1 MGPSSCPVN
10 ARFLYNFRRLNSMD
24 ERTADLLR
32 RAARHLR
39 AKENAAALA
48 LLAEAVSHE
57 PDCEDAWTMLGFA
70 LEDKDKKV
78 FAFKKVLAI
87 NPANERAQRQLE
99 KLAAPPTAPT
109 TPDWLASVADSLD
122 EPPAKALAPPP
133 TKPATEIG
141 EAAEP
146 PSPPRKRSTLP
157 LFFAGGAVG
166 LCFGVLY
173 GIAFFTGQLNPAA
186 PQIPTQIPMP
196 AATSQPGG
204 APALPPTW
212 TPTSSPTPAPTS
224 TATLPVTPTLTATAQ
239 RLPLLPAVQTEMANI
254 QQQVADLR
262 GLPITEGVNN
272 ELMPL
277 LRLRLT
283 AEELFFDEQMLAN
296 LERERIVLTA
306 LGFLPPDYD
315 VTTAALNGTV
325 DGIGGFYF
333 PDDNR
338 IHVIG
343 TSFQGIEQ
351 YIYSHE
357 FGHALADMAFDLNSL
372 GVYPHCQRPQ
382 QHCMA
387 IRALAEGDATFVET
401 LWFEAHGADLTFTW
415 AGRQRPT
422 DLFKD
427 DQPVPPYYTVHG
439 AFAYY
444 YGVYFVATLHEQ
456 GGWDLVNRAW
466 RERLPATTEQI
477 MHPEKFLA
485 AEGGVEV
492 TAPALEAALGE
503 GWTLTE
509 RDSLGEWDTALLLG
523 YTLEPTGQRSDEE
536 AFTAAAGWGGD
547 AYQVYHNAATGET
560 AHSVQWTW
568 DTPADQDEFWDSL
581 RASLAG
587 RYANAAID
595 GPGGGECW
603 LGSGQLTCI
612 YQTRTDV
619 LWLSAP
625 ALEQLEAMKALFPA
639 FP

>member
-1 MGPSSCPVN
+1 
-10 ARFLYNFRRLNSMD
+10 MD
-24 ERTADLLR
+24 EKTTELLR

-39 AKENAAALA
+39 AKENAQALA
-48 LLAEAVSHE
+48 LLAEAVAHE

-70 LEDKDKKV
+70 LDDHEKKV

-99 KLAAPPTAPT
+99 KLTGTTPKPPAA
-109 TPDWLASVADSLD
+109 PDWLKTVAESLE
-122 EPPAKALAPPP
+122 EPP
-133 TKPATEIG
+133 PAANPVPQPETEELPAIQG
-141 EAAEP
+141 NEP
-146 PSPPRKRSTLP
+146 RPRDLSNMLTP
-157 LFFAGGAVG
+157 LLIVGGIVG
-166 LCFGVLY
+166 LVVLVVA
-173 GIAFFTGQLNPAA
+173 GIAIYNSSISPAGQVPTL
-186 PQIPTQIPMP
+186 IPFPT
-196 AATSQPGG
+196 ATRQPGG
-204 APALPPTW
+204 AAGLPPTW
-212 TPTSSPTPAPTS
+212 TPTTSPTPAPT
-224 TATLPVTPTLTATAQ
+224 LTPTLPITPTETATPA

-283 AEELFFDEQMLAN
+283 VEDLFFDEAMYAD

-325 DGIGGFYF
+325 DGIGGFYL

-357 FGHALADMAFDLNSL
+357 FAHALVDMSFDLNSQ
-372 GVYPHCQRPQ
+372 GVYPHCQHTQ
-382 QHCMA
+382 QHCLA
-387 IRALAEGDATFVET
+387 IRALAEGDATWVEI
-401 LWFEAHGADLTFTW
+401 LWYEAYGQNLTFTW
-415 AGRQRPT
+415 AGRHRPT

-427 DQPVPPYYTVHG
+427 DEPVPPYYTIHG
-439 AFAYY
+439 AIAYY
-444 YGVYFVATLHEQ
+444 YGAYFVSTLYDQ

-477 MHPEKFLA
+477 MHPEKFLE
-485 AEGGVEV
+485 AEGGIGVD
-492 TAPALEAALGE
+492 APSFEAALGE
-503 GWTLTE
+503 GWALID

-523 YTLEPTGQRSDEE
+523 YTLEPAGQRGEE
-536 AFTAAAGWGGD
+536 ETFRAAAGWGGD
-547 AYQVYHNAATGET
+547 TYQVYLNAATGET

-568 DTPADQDEFWDSL
+568 DTAADQDEFWESL

-595 GPGGGECW
+595 GPGNGECW
-603 LGSGQLTCI
+603 LGGGQITCI

-625 ALEQLEAMKALFPA
+625 ALEQLEAMKALFPS
-639 FP
+639 FQ